1 MKKCLSLLI
10 VLVMTLSIVGC
21 GDDDKKNDVS
31 PDVTPT
37 SLSEEIETP
46 TTDQDEN
53 ANESETTSS
62 GKTLILYFSSTNTKD
77 VDAISHATSMAGD
90 ISSTEWIAKTIQEK
104 VGGDIEKLTPSVDY
118 PLDYDDCAD
127 YAKKETDSDARPE
140 FEPLEQD
147 PADYD
152 TIFIGYPMW
161 WYTIPMVLETFF
173 DKYDLT
179 GKTIIPFNTHEGSGD
194 GGTYNTIRER
204 EPRATVSEGLA
215 IRGNDTG
222 SDEAKN
228 EIDQWLTG
236 LGY

>member
-1 MKKCLSLLI
+1 MKKYLSLLM
-10 VLVMTLSIVGC
+10 VLVMALFLVGC
-21 GDDDKKNDVS
+21 GGDENKSVVS

-37 SLSEEIETP
+37 SVSDETETP
-46 TTDQDEN
+46 AVNSDEKGID
-53 ANESETTSS
+53 SEAASS

-77 VDAISHATSMAGD
+77 VDAVSHATSMAGN

-104 VGGDIEKLTPSVDY
+104 VGGDIEKLIPSVDY
-118 PLDYDDCAD
+118 PLEYDACAD
-127 YAKKETDSDARPE
+127 AAKEETDSDARPE
-140 FEPLEQD
+140 FEPLELD
-147 PADYD
+147 PAEYD

-194 GGTYNTIRER
+194 GGTYDTIRER
-204 EPRATVSEGLA
+204 EPGASVAEGLA
-215 IRGNDTG
+215 IRGGNAG
-222 SDEAKN
+222 SDDAKN